1 MGVTLL
7 LIASK
12 MNEIYPPKIASMIT
26 RCQRMIKKEE
36 IIEMEGK
43 IIAALGYET
52 ALEDTPYTLIS
63 KILGNTQGD
72 RLVDC

>member
-12 MNEIYPPKIASMIT
+12 MNEIYPPKIASMIA
-26 RCQRMIKKEE
+26 RCQRMINKEE
-36 IIEMEGK
+36 IIEMEGR
-43 IIAALGYET
+43 IIAALEYNT

-63 KILGNTQGD
+63 RILGKTQGE

>member
-12 MNEIYPPKIASMIT
+12 MNEIYPPKIASMIA

-43 IIAALGYET
+43 IIAALDYNT
-52 ALEDTPYTLIS
+52 ALEETPYTLIS
-63 KILGNTQGD
+63 KILGKVQED
-72 RLVDC
+72 RLPDC